1 MNNSNNNT
9 QNITKILPLFG
20 NPVLKKTKRDRM
32 LNKYNVNMLN
42 SMSSKDNSSNKNS
55 KLIKLSN
62 VLGLY
67 LKGLNLY
74 NYHLNKY
81 IDNTN
86 KKDLI
91 LYLKEQQ
98 TKKLQNLKSNT
109 VVTVQKENNTFNFR
123 ISNILNILTSYINTY
138 QTNSFYPIKTKNQK
152 GKNKINN
159 EITPSS
165 FSFSLLNKKNK
176 KNKNKNKNQ
185 KSKRKVAKIKM
196 KK

>member
-1 MNNSNNNT
+1 MCLLEKS
-9 QNITKILPLFG
+9 TKIDIKCALSADYSCPTFDQIKAIRTEIG
-20 NPVLKKTKRDRM
+20 GFRKFFLKFR
-32 LNKYNVNMLN
+32 
-42 SMSSKDNSSNKNS
+42 
-55 KLIKLSN
+55 I
-62 VLGLY
+62 
-67 LKGLNLY
+67 
-74 NYHLNKY
+74 Y
-81 IDNTN
+81 ICIIYFSCY
-86 KKDLI
+86 LI

-176 KNKNKNKNQ
+176 KNKNKN
-185 KSKRKVAKIKM
+185 
-196 KK
+196 